1 MIVPAPSSDNFLRTI
16 ASTADCFRSRR
27 IPYAIIGAWA
37 LAVWGRP
44 RATQDLDFLVMVK
57 DLQPVK
63 TAMARGGMTL
73 DDAWLHHNPM
83 LRGWQAR
90 AKKQGITVDILRARD
105 SHDSQ
110 IFKRRRRKR
119 LANRYFWFV
128 APEDFI
134 LQKLKVGRPKD
145 FEDAMAV
152 LARSGRLL
160 DRGYLAR
167 WASRLGVTEE
177 LNYVLSR

>member
-1 MIVPAPSSDNFLRTI
+1 M
-16 ASTADCFRSRR
+16 STADCFRRRR

-57 DLQPVK
+57 DLQSVE
-63 TAMARGGMTL
+63 TALVRSGMTL

-90 AKKQGITVDILRARD
+90 AQTQGIAIDILRVRD

-110 IFKRRRRKR
+110 VFKRRRRKR
-119 LANRYFWFV
+119 LANRYFWFI

-134 LQKLKVGRPKD
+134 LQ
-145 FEDAMAV
+145 
-152 LARSGRLL
+152 
-160 DRGYLAR
+160 
-167 WASRLGVTEE
+167 
-177 LNYVLSR
+177 